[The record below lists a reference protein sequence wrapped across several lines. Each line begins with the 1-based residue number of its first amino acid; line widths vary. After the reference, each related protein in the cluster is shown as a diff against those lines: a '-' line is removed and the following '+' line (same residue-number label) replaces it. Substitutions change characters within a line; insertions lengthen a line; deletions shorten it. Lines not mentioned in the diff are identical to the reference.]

1 MRLAVR
7 KSEPL
12 NFLKCFPILLFSL
25 IGSFSLLLS
34 PQIKFA
40 LVLLLGMIVLLNLG
54 RMRISNKMT
63 LPYVILILV
72 LYLWNNAFFNLRSV
86 AYMQKLMLFPFM
98 VLFAAQGGYPYEGW
112 SKLLLKALRLGYLVY
127 IGFTI
132 AMFLNGNLIEFVC
145 NLFPAYRVTLLNQ
158 YSMGAMPGLT
168 HHYSTNGMLVS
179 VGTIVY
185 ACYAMCYKK
194 KKDILLFLA
203 AIAALLLTGKR
214 AHVVFGLFA
223 LYVTYYAY
231 NAGNKQNRLFKSVG
245 ILIVSAMAFFLASYF
260 VPGLAV
266 VVGRFIDAAESGDAT
281 LGRTTVWLKALE
293 TVSQHPLFGIGWEQF
308 SQSGGWNWNIHNI
321 YIQLL
326 VEVGVVG
333 FLAYCGWF
341 VFFLV
346 QSWKNLTYLRTHRN
360 LFHVTDTCVV
370 SFSLAMQILFL
381 MYGFTGNPLYDQ
393 AMFVPYFA
401 ACAITQY
408 YRRKLKNYGRGM
420 TNKEWMAIGNHGV
433 HYDSESV

>member
-7 KSEPL
+7 KSELL

-145 NLFPAYRVTLLNQ
+145 NLF
-158 YSMGAMPGLT
+158 
-168 HHYSTNGMLVS
+168 
-179 VGTIVY
+179 
-185 ACYAMCYKK
+185 
-194 KKDILLFLA
+194 
-203 AIAALLLTGKR
+203 
-214 AHVVFGLFA
+214 
-223 LYVTYYAY
+223 
-231 NAGNKQNRLFKSVG
+231 
-245 ILIVSAMAFFLASYF
+245 SA
-260 VPGLAV
+260 
-266 VVGRFIDAAESGDAT
+266 
-281 LGRTTVWLKALE
+281 
-293 TVSQHPLFGIGWEQF
+293 
-308 SQSGGWNWNIHNI
+308 
-321 YIQLL
+321 
-326 VEVGVVG
+326 
-333 FLAYCGWF
+333 
-341 VFFLV
+341 
-346 QSWKNLTYLRTHRN
+346 
-360 LFHVTDTCVV
+360 
-370 SFSLAMQILFL
+370 
-381 MYGFTGNPLYDQ
+381 
-393 AMFVPYFA
+393 
-401 ACAITQY
+401 
-408 YRRKLKNYGRGM
+408 
-420 TNKEWMAIGNHGV
+420 
-433 HYDSESV
+433 